1 MSGLAKLGT
10 TGGDTIP
17 QPSGEGH
24 SLKVNQVPYEFP
36 SDLETALVDFVS
48 YYNFRRYHIA
58 LGNVTPAD
66 VIQGRPAQILH
77 HRKEV
82 KLKPFNTEEAT
93 IRPSGSL
100 TAPLDHAQVF
110 GLKSVPFR

>member
-1 MSGLAKLGT
+1 MGIRHILAAPFHPQTNGKLERYHQT
-10 TGGDTIP
+10 
-17 QPSGEGH
+17 
-24 SLKVNQVPYEFP
+24 LKQEVNQVPYEFP

-66 VIQGRPAQILH
+66 VIQVRRVQILH

-82 KLKPFNTEEAT
+82 QSKT
-93 IRPSGSL
+93 IQHRRGYNQALRELNRAS
-100 TAPLDHAQVF
+100 
-110 GLKSVPFR
+110 